1 MASGAFE
8 DEAEVTVSINEYIES
23 MDAEELVMILFLH
36 LKSIL
41 KSNCFLILTKVAY
54 FRIFP
59 SWVITKNE

>member
-23 MDAEELVMILFLH
+23 MDAEELVMTLFLH

-41 KSNCFLILTKVAY
+41 KSAL
-54 FRIFP
+54 
-59 SWVITKNE
+59 S